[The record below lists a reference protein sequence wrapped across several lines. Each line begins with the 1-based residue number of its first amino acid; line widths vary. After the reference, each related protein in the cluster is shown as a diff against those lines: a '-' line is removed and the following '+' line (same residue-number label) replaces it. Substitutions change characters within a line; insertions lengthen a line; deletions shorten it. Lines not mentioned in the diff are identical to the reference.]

1 MEYFIVSRNH
11 QELYEQIKKIVVDWN
26 MTHRIKVVKSIK
38 DSLVEKK

>member
-26 MTHRIKVVKSIK
+26 MTHKVKVVKSTH
-38 DSLVEKK
+38 DALAEKK